1 MAEPG
6 SRTGRPA
13 TFRVREAIGSCT
25 REAIGSCADD
35 LEAVCTG
42 RLAGQESLAV
52 ATFKSLQ
59 AGSASHLRRLVVWPV
74 RSRVG

>member
-13 TFRVREAIGSCT
+13 TFRVREVIGSCT

-35 LEAVCTG
+35 LEYAYVLRAEAEAVRHGEIKT
-42 RLAGQESLAV
+42 
-52 ATFKSLQ
+52 
-59 AGSASHLRRLVVWPV
+59 RRLDEIAA
-74 RSRVG
+74 SLGLDD